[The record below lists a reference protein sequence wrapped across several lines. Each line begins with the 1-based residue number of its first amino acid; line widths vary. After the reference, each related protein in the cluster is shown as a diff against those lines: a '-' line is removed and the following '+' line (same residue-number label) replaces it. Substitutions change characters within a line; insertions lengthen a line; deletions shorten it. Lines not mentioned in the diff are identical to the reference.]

1 MKTYV
6 TKAGDMFD
14 AIAWREL
21 GSCKH
26 TDKLIDAN
34 RNHISTFI
42 FGAGIELIIPDI
54 NDKRASPLPPWKRY

>member
-1 MKTYV
+1 MKTYT

-34 RNHISTFI
+34 RHLVATFI
-42 FGAGIELIIPDI
+42 FDAGIELIIPDI
-54 NDKRASPLPPWKRY
+54 SDKSPTPLPPWKRS